1 MNLSRNWLQEYVDV
15 ADIDNKTY
23 NDALT
28 MSGSKIEGYDDER
41 DHFSRV
47 VIGRVESI
55 ERHPNADKLFVC
67 QVNVGSETVQIC
79 TSAQNLHVGAV
90 VPVALDGSDLPGG
103 IHIKAGEMRGVQSC
117 GMMCSFNEL
126 GLTEH
131 DCPEADPNGIW
142 LLQGEYTLGQE
153 VTEALG
159 LNDTCVEFE
168 ITPNRPDC
176 LSVIGLARE
185 TAATFG
191 RELKLHTPVVK
202 GCGGNIHDMLKVD
215 VLNGENC
222 LRYCAKVVKNIKVEP
237 SPKWM
242 RDRLRV
248 SGVRPI
254 NNIVDITN
262 YVMLEYG
269 NPMHAF
275 DLALVDGGHI
285 VVRNAVDGETIE
297 TLDGVVRTLTG
308 EMLVI
313 ADENKPSAVAGIMG
327 SETSG
332 INDNTNTVVF
342 ESACFKGSNVR
353 RTGRKLGMRTE
364 SSGRFEKGLDSDLC
378 MPALLRACELIELL
392 GAGEVVDGVIDVYPN
407 PKQQTRILLEVDY
420 INRFLGTD
428 ISREQMIA
436 YLQSLEFTMDGDY
449 VLVPSFRDDV
459 KHKADLAEEVARL
472 YGYNNIPITLPKA
485 NPKATLTAEQKFE
498 RSAVRA
504 MLGLGYNEII
514 SYTFVSPKFYD
525 NINLPADSPLRKSVT
540 ILNPLGEDTSM
551 MRTTALPS
559 MLQILQNNYANR
571 NMDCS
576 IFELAKEFTPKESV
590 DELPD
595 EKVKLMIGAYGKNG
609 DFYTL
614 KGQIDALL
622 KALSVGKA
630 KYEAVTDNPSYHP
643 GRCAKLSVNG
653 TVIGIM
659 GEVHPLVMQ
668 NYGMKT
674 KAYVADLD
682 MPAMMSLAD
691 TDRHYHP
698 LPKFPAVTRDLA
710 LVCDEAVTVG
720 SIAEVIEASC
730 GSLLEKVQFF
740 DVYRGAQ
747 VGEGKKSVAYSIVLR
762 SETGTL
768 SDKEADAAVEAIL
781 NNLAPMGVTLR

>member
-407 PKQQTRILLEVDY
+407 PKQQTKILLEVDY

-525 NINLPADSPLRKSVT
+525 NINLPADSPLRRSVT

>member
-41 DHFSRV
+41 DHFNRV

-407 PKQQTRILLEVDY
+407 PKQQTKILLEVDY

-436 YLQSLEFTMDGDY
+436 YLESLEFTMDGDY

-525 NINLPADSPLRKSVT
+525 NINLPADSPLRRSVT

-609 DFYTL
+609 DFYTF

>member
-1 MNLSRNWLQEYVDV
+1 MNLSRKWLHTYVDV

-28 MSGSKIEGYDDER
+28 MSGSKIEGYVDEK
-41 DHFSRV
+41 DSFSRV
-47 VIGRVESI
+47 VIGRVESV

-79 TSAQNLHVGAV
+79 TSAQNLFAGAV
-90 VPVALDGSDLPGG
+90 VPVALDNSDLPGG
-103 IHIKAGEMRGVQSC
+103 VHITAGQMRGVDSN
-117 GMMCSFNEL
+117 GMMCSFAEL

-142 LLQGEYTLGQE
+142 ILNGEYTLGEE
-153 VTEALG
+153 VTTALG
-159 LNDTCVEFE
+159 LDDTCVEFA

-176 LSVIGLARE
+176 LSMIGLARE
-185 TAATFG
+185 TAATFE
-191 RELKLHTPVVK
+191 RPLNIPAPVVK

-215 VLNGENC
+215 VLNGEKC

-248 SGVRPI
+248 CGVRPI

-275 DLALVDGGHI
+275 DLALVEGAHI
-285 VVRNAVDGETIE
+285 IVRDAVDGETIE
-297 TLDGVVRTLTG
+297 TLDGVVRNLTG
-308 EMLVI
+308 DMLVI
-313 ADENKPSAVAGIMG
+313 ADQSKPSAVAGIMG

-332 INDNTNTVVF
+332 INDNTNTIVF
-342 ESACFKGSNVR
+342 ESACFKGSSVR
-353 RTGRKLGMRTE
+353 RTGRKLGLRTE
-364 SSGRFEKGLDSDLC
+364 ASGRYEKGLDSDMC

-407 PKQQTRILLEVDY
+407 PKEQTRVLLEVDY
-420 INRFLGTD
+420 INRFLGTEL
-428 ISREQMIA
+428 SREQMVK
-436 YLQSLEFTMDGDY
+436 YLKSLEFSMDGDY

-459 KHKADLAEEVARL
+459 KHKADLAEEIARL

-485 NPKATLTAEQKFE
+485 NPKASLTANQKFE

-525 NINLPADSPLRKSVT
+525 NIRLPEDSPLRRSVT
-540 ILNPLGEDTSM
+540 IINPLGEDTSM

-571 NMDCS
+571 NLECK
-576 IFELAKEFTPKESV
+576 IFELAKEFLPKE
-590 DELPD
+590 DINELPT
-595 EKVKLMIGAYGKNG
+595 EQVKLMVGAYGKDV
-609 DFYTL
+609 DFYSV

-622 KALSVGKA
+622 KTLDVGTA
-630 KYEAVTDNPSYHP
+630 KYEAVTDHPSYHP

-653 TVIGIM
+653 KLIGIM
-659 GEVHPLVMQ
+659 GEVHPLVME
-668 NYGMKT
+668 NYGMKV

-682 MPAMMSLAD
+682 MAAMQSLANVNKQ
-691 TDRHYHP
+691 YHP

-720 SIAEVIEASC
+720 AIAEVIERSC

-747 VGEGKKSVAYSIVLR
+747 VGEGKKSVAYNIVLR

-768 SDKEADAAVEAIL
+768 SDKEADAAVEEIL
-781 NNLAPMGVTLR
+781 KNLAPMGVTLR

>member
-407 PKQQTRILLEVDY
+407 PKQQTKILLEVDY

-504 MLGLGYNEII
+504 MLGLGYTEII

-525 NINLPADSPLRKSVT
+525 TINLPADSPLRKSVT